1 MARREFI
8 GAMLASRKATFGV
21 VVVALI
27 VLGALLSPQL
37 APYDPGA
44 QSLAGRLLPPL
55 STGTDGLLHLLGT
68 DQLGRDILSRLIYGA
83 RISLMV
89 GICASLLAGTLGVL
103 LGLLAGYFGDRVD
116 DAIMRLCDVQLALPY
131 ILVAM
136 AILAIAG
143 SSLLNIILVLSMT
156 QWVTYARVV
165 RSGVLTV
172 KEQDYVLAGRTLGLS
187 NFAHHRALHIAER
200 ARAGDRDRNVLGGA
214 DHRGGSGLELSRA
227 RGAAVDPVVGR
238 HAGGRAHL
246 SGRGL
251 VARHHSRPRHLAHG
265 DRGQPV
271 RRLAARLSRS
281 EIAGVTCDH
290 PRAITCR
297 AMSPRRANQTL
308 GCCLAY
314 CSTRRIE
321 RVNPGRAPMW
331 QWITASIHLGEPAAP
346 SS

>member
-1 MARREFI
+1 MARRDFL
-8 GAMLASRKATFGV
+8 GAMLTSRKATFGV

-27 VLGALLSPQL
+27 VLAALLSPQL

-83 RISLMV
+83 RVSLMV

-103 LGLLAGYFGDRVD
+103 LGLVAGYFGDRVD

-172 KEQDYVLAGRTLGLS
+172 KEQDYVLAGRTLGLTNS
-187 NFAHHRALHIAER
+187 RIIARYILPNVFSPVIVIATFSVAQTIVAEAALSFLGLGVPPSIPSWGGMLADGR
-200 ARAGDRDRNVLGGA
+200 TYLVVAWWLVTIPGLAISLTVIGVNLFGDWLRDYL
-214 DHRGGSGLELSRA
+214 
-227 RGAAVDPVVGR
+227 DPKLQV
-238 HAGGRAHL
+238 
-246 SGRGL
+246 
-251 VARHHSRPRHLAHG
+251 
-265 DRGQPV
+265 
-271 RRLAARLSRS
+271 
-281 EIAGVTCDH
+281 
-290 PRAITCR
+290 
-297 AMSPRRANQTL
+297 
-308 GCCLAY
+308 
-314 CSTRRIE
+314 
-321 RVNPGRAPMW
+321 
-331 QWITASIHLGEPAAP
+331 
-346 SS
+346 